1 MNPKQVPSRPE
12 KNADTLLLL
21 SLAIFA
27 LLAGFLFLSFSSD
40 AVFLRRY
47 LHLDSRLAGVFLTNA
62 IPGFERVVTESDP
75 DFVLEQR
82 KFDLFLYFLVG
93 IRHPSPQ
100 ELFRVQLPVTTFY
113 QQKKGPVPVT
123 GTGVSRLQS
132 PDGSRKPSPPE
143 RPVPAIPSPAP
154 APPQEIARPTTGP
167 RVLIFHT
174 HTSESYLPASGKTHQ
189 FNGRGDIVLV
199 GKHLAETLERKYRI
213 PVLHCD
219 TIHDHYPFRD
229 SYQRSLATVEE
240 YLKRYPELEV
250 ILDVHRDATP
260 GLEHRVMIRNRP
272 AAKII
277 LVVGTDRLGLPH
289 PHWEKNHQFAVEL
302 VDAIDRVYP
311 DLAHRVILADARY
324 NQHLHEKAIL
334 VEIGNEKST
343 LEETLYSAELF
354 AEILASYLDASAT
367 LQSFSL

>member
-1 MNPKQVPSRPE
+1 MESPAKKAPLRPG
-12 KNADTLLLL
+12 KNTDAFLLL
-21 SLAIFA
+21 SLAA
-27 LLAGFLFLSFSSD
+27 LTLITGLLFLSFSNDS
-40 AVFLRRY
+40 AFLRRY
-47 LHLDSRLAGVFLTNA
+47 FHLDSRLAGIFFTNA
-62 IPGFERVVTESDP
+62 IPGFKQVITESDP
-75 DFVLEQR
+75 DLVLEER
-82 KFDLFLYFLVG
+82 KLDLFLYFLVG
-93 IRHPSPQ
+93 IRQQTPQ

-113 QQKKGPVPVT
+113 QQQNTLVPVS
-123 GTGVSRLQS
+123 GAGVARWE
-132 PDGSRKPSPPE
+132 PPAGGRKLPE

-154 APPQEIARPTTGP
+154 APPREMEKPATGP

-189 FNGRGDIVLV
+189 FNGKGDIVLI
-199 GKHLAETLERKYRI
+199 GKRLAETLERKYRI

-240 YLKRYPELEV
+240 YLKRHPELEV

-260 GLEHRVMIRNRP
+260 GLEHRVMIQNRP
-272 AAKII
+272 AAKIV
-277 LVVGTDRLGLPH
+277 LVVGTDRLGLQH
-289 PHWEKNHQFAVEL
+289 PNWEKNHQFAMEL
-302 VDAIDRVYP
+302 VDAINRIYP

-324 NQHLHEKAIL
+324 NQHLHEKAVL

-343 LEETLYSAELF
+343 LEESLYSAELF
-354 AEILASYLDASAT
+354 AEILASYLDPAAT